1 MSVDWQTASD
11 RLNRFRTLD
20 PSLGYD
26 LSKLC
31 MAASRDDKLVFKLEE
46 GRTYGMRQQYYDNK
60 LKRDLARSVRNT
72 DISEE
77 HWAASAASAS

>member
-31 MAASRDDKLVFKLEE
+31 VAQSRDDRLAYKLEE

-60 LKRDLARSVRNT
+60 LRRDLARSLRNT
-72 DISEE
+72 DSTED
-77 HWAASAASAS
+77 HW

>member
-20 PSLGYD
+20 SDLQYD
-26 LSKLC
+26 LARLC
-31 MAASRDDKLVFKLEE
+31 KAQSRDDKLAFKLEE

-60 LKRDLARSVRNT
+60 LKRDLERTLRVSSVT
-72 DISEE
+72 TE
-77 HWAASAASAS
+77 HWAS

>member
-20 PSLGYD
+20 ADLQYD

-31 MAASRDDKLVFKLEE
+31 AAASHDDKLAFKLEE
-46 GRTYGMRQQYYDNK
+46 GRSYGMRQQYYDNK
-60 LKRDLARSVRNT
+60 LRRDLARSLRRT
-72 DISEE
+72 DITEE
-77 HWAASAASAS
+77 HW

>member
-11 RLNRFRTLD
+11 RLNRFRTID
-20 PSLGYD
+20 PSLRYD

-31 MAASRDDKLVFKLEE
+31 MATSRDDKLAFKLEE

-60 LKRDLARSVRNT
+60 LKRDLARSLRNT
-72 DISEE
+72 DITEE
-77 HWAASAASAS
+77 HW

>member
-31 MAASRDDKLVFKLEE
+31 VAQSRDDRLAYKLEE

-60 LKRDLARSVRNT
+60 LKRDLVRSLRNT
-72 DISEE
+72 NITED
-77 HWAASAASAS
+77 HWAS

>member
-31 MAASRDDKLVFKLEE
+31 MAASRDDKLAFKLEE
-46 GRTYGMRQQYYDNK
+46 GRTYGMRQLYYDNK
-60 LKRDLARSVRNT
+60 LKRDLARTLRTT
-72 DISEE
+72 DITEE
-77 HWAASAASAS
+77 HWASA